1 MNLLLIVAALFLL
14 CKVVDGYKKG
24 MVKEIISFVSLV
36 ILCVVL
42 TLIANGVNSYFDGE
56 YAKLVMVV
64 VLLVVL
70 GLVHHLLGVLFF
82 SAKMIVKL
90 PIVHWLDKVLGIV
103 VGILETVLIIWTIY
117 TFIMLMDLGAI
128 GQQILIYTEESEI
141 LLWFYQHNYLAYL
154 LEHFSS
160 EINLSLPSFL
170 N

>member
-117 TFIMLMDLGAI
+117 IFIMLMDLGAI

-160 EINLSLPSFL
+160 EISLSLPSF
-170 N
+170 

>member
-24 MVKEIISFVSLV
+24 MVKEIISFVSLI

-160 EINLSLPSFL
+160 EISLSLPSF
-170 N
+170 

>member
-160 EINLSLPSFL
+160 EISLSLPSF
-170 N
+170 